1 MGKIVTLLTPFDNL
15 FKEKNWHFRGNIE
28 NFWSCFLVQKH
39 SFLSLASVCTGN
51 VLILISMEFF
61 PQIIPTAKVTQMRQL
76 FLLENNFFSK
86 GVECREE
93 SNECICDTAFKGNL
107 YVHQT
112 CSLLFINVVWTVD
125 ETRKD
130 QTEFYI
136 WYSNYFI
143 TNLKIGNNINFLCV
157 ANSRAFETYFKFFVR
172 NLLLHIK

>member
-15 FKEKNWHFRGNIE
+15 LKEMNLHCVGISKTFEVVFSFRNI
-28 NFWSCFLVQKH
+28 V
-39 SFLSLASVCTGN
+39 FLSLASVCTGN

-86 GVECREE
+86 GIECREE

-112 CSLLFINVVWTVD
+112 CSLLFINVV
-125 ETRKD
+125 
-130 QTEFYI
+130 
-136 WYSNYFI
+136 
-143 TNLKIGNNINFLCV
+143 
-157 ANSRAFETYFKFFVR
+157 
-172 NLLLHIK
+172 